1 MKKVESN
8 DMRVTVTDGIDE
20 TAMLSYDLTISPASP
35 DCTSTLF
42 AIYLSGLAFVVWV
55 QASGM
60 CTYWI
65 IRACS

>member
-8 DMRVTVTDGIDE
+8 DMRGTVTDGIDE
-20 TAMLSYDLTISPASP
+20 TAMSSYDLTISPASP
-35 DCTSTLF
+35 GYTFILF
-42 AIYLSGLAFVVWV
+42 ASYLSGLAFVVWV